1 MDLKERIDINIV
13 DLINRIDRLTSGNVG
28 HAKTQLKFQIKKVGE
43 FVTELCDSQKADTGD
58 RQLTIPDVVQQS
70 EQFKAIVF
78 KMANMLAVAGKGD
91 QAVQMHRIHNSL

>member
-1 MDLKERIDINIV
+1 M
-13 DLINRIDRLTSGNVG
+13 
-28 HAKTQLKFQIKKVGE
+28 
-43 FVTELCDSQKADTGD
+43 TELELRQMFKNLSDCYADTGRFENDGSYTEGEVIQAMTED
-58 RQLTIPDVVQQS
+58 RFIEVLKQAKLLPIPDVVQQS

>member
-1 MDLKERIDINIV
+1 MERPNKEDYDFNDPFEGARFACYMIQYADYLESKIE
-13 DLINRIDRLTSGNVG
+13 
-28 HAKTQLKFQIKKVGE
+28 AQEQLKI
-43 FVTELCDSQKADTGD
+43 LN
-58 RQLTIPDVVQQS
+58 IPDVVQQS